1 MLVKFNKLVIHWCSK
16 LPDKTIYCWL
26 EYLKLT
32 NHPQKNPSVSVAY
45 NQYTN
50 TAAKNKLG

>member
-1 MLVKFNKLVIHWCSK
+1 MLVKFNRLVIHWCSN